1 MKLAQLNRYKTIQII
16 TTCGREFIRYDTST
30 NWVESDGLDDYLVVS
45 KSDIDWLDSVSGW
58 DK

>member
-30 NWVESDGLDDYLVVS
+30 NWVESDGLDDCLVVDRG
-45 KSDIDWLDSVSGW
+45 DIDWLNSVSSE
-58 DK
+58 